1 MSLDEIDRLISE
13 RRFKEAA
20 EVADRIDWTRIRGTQ
35 TLCKISDLYKINKRY
50 RESRDLLITA
60 YEKNPASR
68 KIIYSLC
75 ELELKLNN
83 YIHALQL
90 YNAFIN
96 VAPKDSDRYL
106 LQYKLY
112 KKQEVNV
119 MEQIAVLEE
128 FQQHD
133 FRERWAYE
141 LATLYQRSGDIQSCI
156 RQCDEIVAYFGDG
169 RFVVKALELK
179 RSMAELTPQ
188 QEERLNLLRKGGT
201 VVPASMPAA
210 QTPASGADGSTDP
223 AGSPGSGDTD
233 PLAASAETAPAAAGV
248 PDRPFFQGDA
258 AGGSES
264 GSPAGGSA
272 ARERNR
278 KESSGLGSEQ
288 FSDRSE
294 EESTG
299 RQSAEQPVQD
309 EAETSAAGQSGDSRE
324 LKEAVEA
331 KQEAAESKKEAAEPK
346 QEPVDPEQ
354 DKDEPEQ
361 DEEEPDASEPAGTP
375 EEYTDTLLNDV
386 HMEETIAQGMR
397 EIGDYD
403 SVLAQE
409 TSGQLAMVMEEEE
422 TEESQ
427 IEGQR
432 NLEQIMSEWEK
443 IRKES
448 EQKRLADAR
457 RRVLERSDA
466 AKRQLYGD
474 DYAVRSADSGM
485 DPGKEEYSVPDFS
498 SSVQQDSNVQS
509 EMGKTRSWRK
519 DDVESGLKKNRR

>member
-1 MSLDEIDRLISE
+1 MDKYELRVSLDEIDRLISE

-20 EVADRIDWTRIRGTQ
+20 GVADRIDWTRIKGTQ
-35 TLCKISDLYKINKRY
+35 TLCRISDLYKINKRY
-50 RESRDLLITA
+50 RESRDLLAIA
-60 YEKNPASR
+60 YKKNPESR

-96 VAPKDSDRYL
+96 VAPRDSDRYL

-119 MEQIAVLEE
+119 LEQIAVLEE

-141 LATLYQRSGDIQSCI
+141 LATLYYRAGDVQSCI

-169 RFVVKALELK
+169 RFVLRALELK
-179 RSMAELTPQ
+179 KSLTDLNPQ
-188 QEERLNLLRKGGT
+188 QNKRLELLKKGGKYVPLVQPESVTDAAPEAADAVKDAASAVPGAGDNTAPGMPESGNAAASAMPESGKNTAAAVSEAAGRADGPENLT
-201 VVPASMPAA
+201 VSSLNPDGSSGPDRAKPAA
-210 QTPASGADGSTDP
+210 QTPADQTRRP
-223 AGSPGSGDTD
+223 AEE
-233 PLAASAETAPAAAGV
+233 ET
-248 PDRPFFQGDA
+248 
-258 AGGSES
+258 S
-264 GSPAGGSA
+264 
-272 ARERNR
+272 R
-278 KESSGLGSEQ
+278 KEAEISGNGHPDQ
-288 FSDRSE
+288 
-294 EESTG
+294 G
-299 RQSAEQPVQD
+299 IM
-309 EAETSAAGQSGDSRE
+309 
-324 LKEAVEA
+324 
-331 KQEAAESKKEAAEPK
+331 
-346 QEPVDPEQ
+346 
-354 DKDEPEQ
+354 EPEP
-361 DEEEPDASEPAGTP
+361 DEEEADASEPAGTP

-422 TEESQ
+422 KEESQ
-427 IEGQR
+427 IEGQL

-474 DYAVRSADSGM
+474 DFVRTGAGSGR
-485 DPGKEEYSVPDFS
+485 DPEPEEFSGSEKS
-498 SSVQQDSNVQS
+498 SSAPQDFQGRD
-509 EMGKTRSWRK
+509 EAGKTRSWRRE
-519 DDVESGLKKNRR
+519 DVESGLKKNRKKNL

>member
-1 MSLDEIDRLISE
+1 MDKYELRVSLDEIDRLISE

-20 EVADRIDWTRIRGTQ
+20 EVADRIDWTRIKGTQ
-35 TLCKISDLYKINKRY
+35 TLCRISDLYKINKRY
-50 RESRDLLITA
+50 RESRDLLAIA
-60 YEKNPASR
+60 YKKNPESR

-96 VAPKDSDRYL
+96 VAPRDSDRYL

-119 MEQIAVLEE
+119 LEQIAVLEE

-141 LATLYQRSGDIQSCI
+141 LATLYYRAGDVQSCI

-169 RFVVKALELK
+169 RFVLRALELK
-179 RSMAELTPQ
+179 KSLTDLNPQ
-188 QEERLNLLRKGGT
+188 QNERLELLKNGGKYVPPVQPEPVTDAVPEAADAVKDAASAVPEAGDNT
-201 VVPASMPAA
+201 VPGIPESDKAAALEMPVPESGNAAASAM
-210 QTPASGADGSTDP
+210 
-223 AGSPGSGDTD
+223 PGSGKNTAAAVSVAAGRADGPENLTVS
-233 PLAASAETAPAAAGV
+233 PLNPDGGSGPDRAKPAALTSADQTGK
-248 PDRPFFQGDA
+248 
-258 AGGSES
+258 
-264 GSPAGGSA
+264 PA
-272 ARERNR
+272 
-278 KESSGLGSEQ
+278 
-288 FSDRSE
+288 E
-294 EESTG
+294 EEST
-299 RQSAEQPVQD
+299 R
-309 EAETSAAGQSGDSRE
+309 
-324 LKEAVEA
+324 KEAGISGNGHPD
-331 KQEAAESKKEAAEPK
+331 QGIT
-346 QEPVDPEQ
+346 
-354 DKDEPEQ
+354 EPEP

-422 TEESQ
+422 KEESQ
-427 IEGQR
+427 IEGQL

-474 DYAVRSADSGM
+474 DFVRTGAGSGR
-485 DPGKEEYSVPDFS
+485 DPETEEFSGSEKS
-498 SSVQQDSNVQS
+498 SSAPQNYQGRD
-509 EMGKTRSWRK
+509 EAGKTRSWRRE
-519 DDVESGLKKNRR
+519 DVESGLKKNRKRNQ

>member
-1 MSLDEIDRLISE
+1 MDKYELRVSLDEIDRLISE

-20 EVADRIDWTRIRGTQ
+20 GVADRIDWTRIKGTQ
-35 TLCKISDLYKINKRY
+35 TLCRISDLYKINKRY
-50 RESRDLLITA
+50 RESRDLLAIA
-60 YEKNPASR
+60 YKKNPESR

-96 VAPKDSDRYL
+96 VAPRDSDRYL

-119 MEQIAVLEE
+119 LEQIAVLEE

-141 LATLYQRSGDIQSCI
+141 LATLYYRAGDVQSCI

-169 RFVVKALELK
+169 RFVLRALELK
-179 RSMAELTPQ
+179 KSLTDLNPQ
-188 QEERLNLLRKGGT
+188 QNKRLELLKKGGKYVPLVQPESVTDAAPEAADAVKDAASAVPGAGDNTAPGMPESGKAAAPELPVPESGKNTAAAVSEAAGRADGPENLT
-201 VVPASMPAA
+201 VSSLNPDGSSGPDRAKPAA
-210 QTPASGADGSTDP
+210 QTSADQTRRPAEE
-223 AGSPGSGDTD
+223 
-233 PLAASAETAPAAAGV
+233 ET
-248 PDRPFFQGDA
+248 
-258 AGGSES
+258 S
-264 GSPAGGSA
+264 
-272 ARERNR
+272 R
-278 KESSGLGSEQ
+278 KEAEISGNGHPDQ
-288 FSDRSE
+288 
-294 EESTG
+294 G
-299 RQSAEQPVQD
+299 IM
-309 EAETSAAGQSGDSRE
+309 
-324 LKEAVEA
+324 
-331 KQEAAESKKEAAEPK
+331 
-346 QEPVDPEQ
+346 
-354 DKDEPEQ
+354 EPEP
-361 DEEEPDASEPAGTP
+361 DEEEADASEPAGTP

-422 TEESQ
+422 KEESQ
-427 IEGQR
+427 IEGQL

-474 DYAVRSADSGM
+474 DFVRTGAGSGR
-485 DPGKEEYSVPDFS
+485 DPEPEEFSGSEKS
-498 SSVQQDSNVQS
+498 SSAPQDFQGRD
-509 EMGKTRSWRK
+509 EAGKTRSWRRE
-519 DDVESGLKKNRR
+519 DVESGLKKNRKNNL

>member
-1 MSLDEIDRLISE
+1 MDKYELRVSLDEIDRLISE

-20 EVADRIDWTRIRGTQ
+20 EVADRIDWTRIKGTQ
-35 TLCKISDLYKINKRY
+35 TLCRISDLYKINKRY
-50 RESRDLLITA
+50 RESRDLLAIA
-60 YEKNPASR
+60 YKKNPESR

-96 VAPKDSDRYL
+96 VAPRDSDRYL

-119 MEQIAVLEE
+119 LEQIAVLEE

-141 LATLYQRSGDIQSCI
+141 LATLYYRAGDVQSCI

-169 RFVVKALELK
+169 RFVLRALELK
-179 RSMAELTPQ
+179 KSLTDLNPQ
-188 QEERLNLLRKGGT
+188 QNERLELLKSGGKY
-201 VVPASMPAA
+201 VPPVLPEPVTDAA
-210 QTPASGADGSTDP
+210 PEAADAVKD
-223 AGSPGSGDTD
+223 
-233 PLAASAETAPAAAGV
+233 AASAAPGAGDNTAPGMPESGKAAAPEMSVPESGNAAASAMPESGKNTAAAV
-248 PDRPFFQGDA
+248 SGAAGRADGPENLTVSSLNPDGASGPDRAKPA
-258 AGGSES
+258 ALT
-264 GSPAGGSA
+264 PADQTGKPAEKETS
-272 ARERNR
+272 R
-278 KESSGLGSEQ
+278 KEAEISGNGHPDQ
-288 FSDRSE
+288 
-294 EESTG
+294 G
-299 RQSAEQPVQD
+299 IM
-309 EAETSAAGQSGDSRE
+309 
-324 LKEAVEA
+324 
-331 KQEAAESKKEAAEPK
+331 
-346 QEPVDPEQ
+346 
-354 DKDEPEQ
+354 EPEP

-422 TEESQ
+422 KEESQ
-427 IEGQR
+427 IEGQL

-474 DYAVRSADSGM
+474 DFVRTGAGSGR
-485 DPGKEEYSVPDFS
+485 DPETEELSGSEKS
-498 SSVQQDSNVQS
+498 SSAPQNFQGRD
-509 EMGKTRSWRK
+509 EAGKTRSWRRE
-519 DDVESGLKKNRR
+519 DVESGLKKNRKKNQ